1 MPSLKVIWAVPLII
15 GSRETG
21 GRSDFPTTAYW
32 YQVLLR
38 KRPDLKIFVTT
49 APTQREQES
58 GTFGSAT
65 RLLQVKLEINSM
77 KFSYVLCRSVF
88 NLVFTLFFIF

>member
-65 RLLQVKLEINSM
+65 RLLQVKLKM
-77 KFSYVLCRSVF
+77 H
-88 NLVFTLFFIF
+88 